1 MDEKERKPEV
11 RPIQPFVIQF
21 STDEEEEEFYRW
33 LHSDTSDSEG
43 AKRVKRARKL
53 YKEHKQAQRR
63 DKGE

>member
-1 MDEKERKPEV
+1 M
-11 RPIQPFVIQF
+11 
-21 STDEEEEEFYRW
+21 
-33 LHSDTSDSEG
+33 HSDTPDSEG

>member
-11 RPIQPFVIQF
+11 RPIRPFVIQF

-33 LHSDTSDSEG
+33 LYSDTSDSEG
-43 AKRVKRARKL
+43 AKRVKRSIKL
-53 YKEHKQAQRR
+53 YREHKQAQRR

>member
-11 RPIQPFVIQF
+11 RPIQPSVIQF
-21 STDEEEEEFYRW
+21 STDEEKEEFYRW
-33 LHSDTSDSEG
+33 LHSDTSDYER

-63 DKGE
+63 DKDE